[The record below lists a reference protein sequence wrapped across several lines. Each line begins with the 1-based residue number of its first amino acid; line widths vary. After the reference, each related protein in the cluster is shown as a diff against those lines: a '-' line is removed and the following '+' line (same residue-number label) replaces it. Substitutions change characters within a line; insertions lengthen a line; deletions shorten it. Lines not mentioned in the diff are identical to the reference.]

1 MQTDPFSCS
10 KSVKIVVSFVVIKW
24 LKVPILGHWRE
35 GVGIEPTKRRSTA
48 PPIGFEARG
57 AHQSHIPPAKG

>member
-1 MQTDPFSCS
+1 MCLRVSIFRGFLECLR
-10 KSVKIVVSFVVIKW
+10 IVEIVT
-24 LKVPILGHWRE
+24 WRE
-35 GVGIEPTKRRSTA
+35 GVAIEPTKRRSTA